1 MFKKIFITFLL
12 FFISNNIKCQNN
24 KFSLQLNYLSNI
36 IFQETQYNANIYTIK
51 KNMIG
56 GFDFGM
62 IINTELNFKNK
73 KSFFELESGITYSK
87 VKYLTTLDLNTNSK
101 YNIETNFR
109 TYNIPLQFIIKVKLK
124 DKVTGKMGIGNIIS
138 ICPSDIYSEYVE
150 NNDFINNEFYEISY
164 YTNRLQNNLT
174 SSLGVNYKNDKH
186 EFYFG
191 IKVIRPYKKTE
202 FSTIYFD
209 HIKTGEQQIILDLY
223 KNLFVF
229 EIKYYLP

>member
-1 MFKKIFITFLL
+1 
-12 FFISNNIKCQNN
+12 
-24 KFSLQLNYLSNI
+24 
-36 IFQETQYNANIYTIK
+36 
-51 KNMIG
+51 MIG

-62 IINTELNFKNK
+62 IINTELNFKNE
-73 KSFFELESGITYSK
+73 KSFFEVESGITYSK

-209 HIKTGEQQIILDLY
+209 HIETGEQQIILDLY